1 MELFNSHLDLDHQPL
16 AFRMRPRTLD
26 EYVGQQH
33 IVGHGRL
40 LRRAIQADQLSSLI
54 LYGPPGTGKTT
65 LARVV
70 ANSTQSH
77 FTTLNAVLSGVK
89 ELRYELEQAKERLSF
104 HNRRTILFVDEVH
117 RWNKSQQDALLPWVE
132 NGTVILIGATTEN
145 PFFEVNSALVS
156 RSRIFQLVKLTDE
169 DLMKIAIQAIND
181 KERGYGKWQIEFEKG
196 ALEHLVTIANGDARS
211 LLNAL
216 ELAVETTGE
225 SFPPPVDSIIEI
237 SKEAAEES
245 IQKKI
250 VLYDKEGDYHFDTIS
265 AFIKSIRG
273 SDADAALYW
282 LAKMVKAGEDPSF
295 IFRRLLI
302 SATED
307 VGLADPNA
315 IAVVLADAAAFERIG
330 YPEGQ
335 FHLSH
340 ATLYLATAPKSNS
353 TLAFFDALKAVEE
366 ESDADIPN
374 HLKDGNRDKKGF
386 GHGKGYL
393 YPHAFVEHWVAQQYL
408 PTTLQG
414 KVFYNPSHSGYE
426 KNIRDD
432 VLRKRELQLESVM
445 DETFEENLTYSAS
458 DTKREMWLNRALGE
472 RTTFLATIRERV
484 FEYAKIR
491 RHDRVLVLNAKNGFF
506 VWEAMRQAPEGLV
519 VAHQS
524 NSNFIQQLEH
534 QSKVFDLIE
543 RPIVVDSLEAIEKE
557 IKFERVVGYNVFNR
571 LSNLLPTLQQL
582 KTFIAKESLLIFAQ
596 PIFIESS
603 FISHFISD
611 ETLKR
616 VFEKAEEQIYKEE
629 FNYNS
634 AKLISFFEKKDFV
647 VENQILSG
655 SEQRYFNK
663 NTLLGYLENTYI
675 PALNDLKIAYEKEI
689 LLKQLYNDLGE
700 KPLIWKKKIAI
711 LKVGLPK

>member
-426 KNIRDD
+426 KSIRDD

-543 RPIVVDSLEAIEKE
+543 RPTVVDSLEAIEKE
-557 IKFERVVGYNVFNR
+557 VKFERVVGYNVFNR

-611 ETLKR
+611 ETLKS

-634 AKLISFFEKKDFV
+634 AKLISLFEKEGFV

>member
-1 MELFNSHLDLDHQPL
+1 
-16 AFRMRPRTLD
+16 
-26 EYVGQQH
+26 
-33 IVGHGRL
+33 
-40 LRRAIQADQLSSLI
+40 
-54 LYGPPGTGKTT
+54 
-65 LARVV
+65 
-70 ANSTQSH
+70 
-77 FTTLNAVLSGVK
+77 
-89 ELRYELEQAKERLSF
+89 
-104 HNRRTILFVDEVH
+104 
-117 RWNKSQQDALLPWVE
+117 
-132 NGTVILIGATTEN
+132 
-145 PFFEVNSALVS
+145 
-156 RSRIFQLVKLTDE
+156 
-169 DLMKIAIQAIND
+169 
-181 KERGYGKWQIEFEKG
+181 
-196 ALEHLVTIANGDARS
+196 
-211 LLNAL
+211 
-216 ELAVETTGE
+216 
-225 SFPPPVDSIIEI
+225 
-237 SKEAAEES
+237 
-245 IQKKI
+245 
-250 VLYDKEGDYHFDTIS
+250 
-265 AFIKSIRG
+265 
-273 SDADAALYW
+273 
-282 LAKMVKAGEDPSF
+282 MVKAGEDPSF

-426 KNIRDD
+426 KSIRDD

-484 FEYAKIR
+484 FENAKIR

-543 RPIVVDSLEAIEKE
+543 RPTVVDSLEAIEEKV
-557 IKFERVVGYNVFNR
+557 KFERVVGYNVFNR
-571 LSNLLPTLQQL
+571 LSNVLPTLQQL
-582 KTFIAKESLLIFAQ
+582 KTFIANESLLIFAQ

-611 ETLKR
+611 ETLKK

-629 FNYNS
+629 FGYNS
-634 AKLISFFEKKDFV
+634 AKLISLFEKEGFV

-675 PALNDLKIAYEKEI
+675 PALNNLKIAYEKEI

>member
-89 ELRYELEQAKERLSF
+89 ELRYELEQAKERLSY
-104 HNRRTILFVDEVH
+104 HKRRTILFVDEVH

-196 ALEHLVTIANGDARS
+196 ALEHLVSIANGDARS

-216 ELAVETTGE
+216 ELAVETTSE

-282 LAKMVKAGEDPSF
+282 LARMVKAGEDPSF

-408 PTTLQG
+408 PTALQG

-426 KNIRDD
+426 KIIRDV

-458 DTKREMWLNRALGE
+458 DTKKEMWLNRALGE

-491 RHDRVLVLNAKNGFF
+491 RHDRVLILNAKNGFF

-524 NSNFIQQLEH
+524 NSNFMQQLEH
-534 QSKVFDLIE
+534 QSMVFDLLE
-543 RPIVVDSLEAIEKE
+543 RPTVINSLETIEAG
-557 IKFERVVGYNVFNR
+557 IKFERIVGYNVFSR
-571 LSNLLPTLQQL
+571 LSDLLPTLQQL
-582 KTFIAKESLLIFAQ
+582 KTFIDKESLLIFAQ

-603 FISHFISD
+603 FISHFIND
-611 ETLKR
+611 ETLKE
-616 VFEKAEEQIYKEE
+616 VFKKAEGQIYKEE
-629 FNYNS
+629 FGYNS
-634 AKLISFFEKKDFV
+634 AKLISLFEKEGFV

-655 SEQRYFNK
+655 SEQRYFHK

-675 PALNDLKIAYEKEI
+675 PALNDLKIVYEKEV
-689 LLKQLYNDLGE
+689 LLKQLYSDLSE
-700 KPLIWKKKIAI
+700 KPLVWKKKIAI
-711 LKVGLPK
+711 LKVGLPI